1 MIAPQPFKYKF
12 MKCNYSEIVKPKSDI
27 LNPIDFINTCPKCIM
42 YNVLLCQDHLIKHSY
57 FTHYATN
64 RNS

>member
-12 MKCNYSEIVKPKSDI
+12 MKCNNSEIVKPKSDI

-42 YNVLLCQDHLIKHSY
+42 SSFVK
-57 FTHYATN
+57 TT
-64 RNS
+64 